1 MQIQA
6 GDIFSALQL
15 IQEEKFTGTANFESL
30 TGNIDRA
37 LPGNPPSKSRYTFAF
52 RNGAIVY
59 VGHKLPTP
67 LEFANWMRSR
77 MKLQH
82 LESTLKVVSSR
93 IKNEASLRELLDFIA
108 RFGLVRWEDLEI
120 AMHREVATS
129 LEQIL
134 LYPGAFANK
143 VSTDSFDLSYGDD
156 HHGLSLRDIRQALV
170 QRQQLWQSLAPKVS
184 LQTVPLLRLEESG
197 QIPASVM
204 PHLQKWATGKFK
216 LQEIAS
222 LCAED
227 PLQLAQAYLV
237 WSEQG
242 WLELRQG
249 KAGAAQQ
256 AQPAVKIEAKPDDRP
271 IVLSL
276 DDSKIVQVMV
286 KKAVGDIYNVLL
298 ADNAIDAMQILQE
311 QKVALLLLDVTMPDV
326 DGLELCRN
334 IRAINKFKDLPIVML
349 TAKDGL
355 FDKFKGQF
363 AGSTH
368 YLIKPVDREKL
379 LPVLEKYI
387 LKAAVAK

>member
-30 TGNIDRA
+30 TGNINRT
-37 LPGNPPSKSRYTFAF
+37 LPGNPPSNSRYTFAF

-59 VGHKLPTP
+59 VGNKLPTP

-156 HHGLSLRDIRQALV
+156 HHGLSLRDIRQALA

-237 WSEQG
+237 WSEHG

-249 KAGAAQQ
+249 KGGAAQQ
-256 AQPAVKIEAKPDDRP
+256 TQPEVEPEVKPDDRP

-286 KKAVGDIYNVLL
+286 KKAVGDIYNVML

-311 QKVALLLLDVTMPDV
+311 HKVALLLLDVTMPDV

-334 IRAINKFKDLPIVML
+334 IRAITKFKDLPIVML